1 MEVIVAFA
9 VGIIVLALAAKLIS
23 LPLRL
28 VGKLITNSIIGAILL
43 WVANIFG
50 AGIQIGII
58 NALIAGIFGI
68 PGVIVLLIL
77 AHI

>member
-9 VGIIVLALAAKLIS
+9 IGIIVLALLAKLIS

-28 VGKLITNSIIGAILL
+28 VGKLITDSIIGAIRL
-43 WVANIFG
+43 WVVNLFG
-50 AGIQIGII
+50 AGIHIGFLK
-58 NALIAGIFGI
+58 ALIAGIFGI

>member
-9 VGIIVLALAAKLIS
+9 IGIIVLALLAKLIS

-28 VGKLITNSIIGAILL
+28 VGKLITNSIIGAILH
-43 WVANIFG
+43 WVVNLFG
-50 AGIQIGII
+50 AGIHIGFL